1 MKRSLLLTLAIGLA
15 SALLYAG
22 PAKRVPVKRTQADG
36 TVVTVLLT
44 GDEHFHFHTTED
56 GIPVC
61 EAENGSFYYARL
73 ADGKLTPTA
82 QLVHPAEQRTATET
96 EFLKTNRLN
105 VQDVQQIWSDKLAA
119 AKAVQRVKA
128 KSPAQRASAFEG
140 TKRALL
146 ILVNFAD
153 TKMASTSTK
162 AKFEEMMNTRGTKI
176 NGNYGSVRDYFYDQ
190 SYGKLD
196 MEFDVVG
203 PVNLTRNMS
212 YYGADSGT
220 EGNDVRPE
228 YMVAEACKAVDG
240 EVDFSKYDWDGDG
253 QVDQIYVIYAGYS
266 QASGADTNTIWPHR
280 YWLQY
285 RYGYLALD
293 GVQINSYACSSELN
307 GTSGTKMAG
316 IGPMCHEYSHCFD
329 LPDFYDTNYGGN
341 WGMDNWDIM
350 DTGAYGGDGYV
361 PAPYTSYERM
371 FCGWLTPTVL
381 DSPIT
386 IQDMKPITDE
396 PEAYIIYNDR
406 NKDEYYLLENHQQKG
421 WDSYSDGHGMLVLH
435 VTYSQSAWDQNAP
448 NNGTPQ
454 RMTIIPAD
462 NQFASGNYYGQTYTL
477 PTDRAGDPYPGTKRN
492 KSLTD
497 TSTPAAK
504 LNTANSDGRKYMGKP
519 IENITES
526 SDGLITF
533 DFMGGN
539 TTGTPLPLEA
549 TNISDTGFTAN
560 WTAVEGASS
569 YNLKVFN
576 NSLKNPTPYQQVLET
591 FDNVQGS
598 GNGADGITNIAAVL
612 DTYLSQTGWAGTYIY
627 GSDGRVRI
635 GKSTLNG
642 SLITPSCNAPADGN
656 VTVRLLPEQYSSYTD
671 VETKVSILTGN
682 NQEFASQTISANTGT
697 YYVHFTDVAATYKVG
712 IYPSKRIYVTEMG
725 VYNGDFSE
733 LNFTDEALNNSAGA
747 DTPVVS
753 ANNISGTSYAV
764 AGLRP
769 GFEYSYMVQAIGAE
783 GLSLWS
789 KAMPV
794 QLTTGISTL
803 RPAVDPTLPVE
814 IYTPEGRY
822 LGKRAARAAKNGL
835 PAGIYLFR
843 QGAKTEKV
851 LVK

>member
-82 QLVHPAEQRTATET
+82 QLVHPAEQRTAAET

-105 VQDVQQIWSDKLAA
+105 VQDVHQIWSNKVTA

-140 TKRALL
+140 KKRALL

-228 YMVAEACKAVDG
+228 YMVAEACKAVDS
-240 EVDFSKYDWDGDG
+240 EVDFSNYDWDDDG

-266 QASGADTNTIWPHR
+266 QASGASTNTVWPHR

-406 NKDEYYLLENHQQKG
+406 NKDEYYLLENRQADTWFPSFMG
-421 WDSYSDGHGMLVLH
+421 TGMLVWH
-435 VTYSQSAWDQNAP
+435 VAYNANRWSANTV
-448 NNGTPQ
+448 NNTVGKALFN
-454 RMTIIPAD
+454 IVPAD
-462 NQFASGNYYGQTYTL
+462 NVIYDTPLKSAEWQRVAPNL
-477 PTDRAGDPYPGTKRN
+477 YPGTTGN
-492 KSLTD
+492 TSLTD
-497 TSTPAAK
+497 DTTPATTVYTGSGLSQPIYNIAETDGVISFSFIDPSLTGIAAAETTTGEQSRK
-504 LNTANSDGRKYMGKP
+504 VYTIDGRQR
-519 IENITES
+519 
-526 SDGLITF
+526 
-533 DFMGGN
+533 
-539 TTGTPLPLEA
+539 GT
-549 TNISDTGFTAN
+549 
-560 WTAVEGASS
+560 
-569 YNLKVFN
+569 
-576 NSLKNPTPYQQVLET
+576 
-591 FDNVQGS
+591 S
-598 GNGADGITNIAAVL
+598 GNGL
-612 DTYLSQTGWAGTYIY
+612 
-627 GSDGRVRI
+627 
-635 GKSTLNG
+635 
-642 SLITPSCNAPADGN
+642 AP
-656 VTVRLLPEQYSSYTD
+656 
-671 VETKVSILTGN
+671 
-682 NQEFASQTISANTGT
+682 
-697 YYVHFTDVAATYKVG
+697 
-712 IYPSKRIYVTEMG
+712 G
-725 VYNGDFSE
+725 VYIVKQGKE
-733 LNFTDEALNNSAGA
+733 
-747 DTPVVS
+747 
-753 ANNISGTSYAV
+753 
-764 AGLRP
+764 
-769 GFEYSYMVQAIGAE
+769 
-783 GLSLWS
+783 S
-789 KAMPV
+789 K
-794 QLTTGISTL
+794 
-803 RPAVDPTLPVE
+803 
-814 IYTPEGRY
+814 
-822 LGKRAARAAKNGL
+822 
-835 PAGIYLFR
+835 
-843 QGAKTEKV
+843 KV
-851 LVK
+851 FIK